1 MDGDLADV
9 HRAFVHRSRL
19 SHDFDCRPP
28 AGADPSPGCGGT
40 SDLRGVQA
48 QVDSGTPEFTA
59 VMDVI
64 FKSESN
70 GRAISLPRFGGRPE
84 RSLR

>member
-1 MDGDLADV
+1 MLSCQHVDV
-9 HRAFVHRSRL
+9 S
-19 SHDFDCRPP
+19 S
-28 AGADPSPGCGGT
+28 GT

-48 QVDSGTPEFTA
+48 KVDSGTPKSTA